1 VTCKCTRPRWDVS
14 ITEEKEMDDMKTS
27 TLANFVALE
36 YEVTWR
42 LEHKG

>member
-1 VTCKCTRPRWDVS
+1 
-14 ITEEKEMDDMKTS
+14 MDDMKTS

-42 LEHKG
+42 LEHARAEW